1 MVESACNAGDRVWPL
16 GREDSLREAG
26 AGHSGGLAWRTP
38 WTEKPGGLQPMRS
51 KDSDRTQ
58 QLTLSPSNSV
68 WLDTRNSSE
77 IKRGEVPFNQ
87 AFSLECLVGWK
98 VVPKTGP
105 DPSFWTPWVL
115 SSTAKEWLSRHVA
128 KGARDLGRG
137 VFPGSSRWVLSAVT
151 CILLAETRA
160 GSTPHSGETMCSWS
174 RQRDAHKSGM
184 SAIGR
189 PRRGEREGGRVDAS
203 AVDAWPPERG
213 RVLSSVLG
221 PQFTVTCYNSSP

>member
-58 QLTLSPSNSV
+58 QLTLSPSNSG

-77 IKRGEVPFNQ
+77 IERGEVPFNQ

-160 GSTPHSGETMCSWS
+160 EGQLHTVERRCAVGADSETPTGQEGRQSAGPGE
-174 RQRDAHKSGM
+174 A
-184 SAIGR
+184 
-189 PRRGEREGGRVDAS
+189 
-203 AVDAWPPERG
+203 RG
-213 RVLSSVLG
+213 RVAVWTPRRWMRGLQNGGECFLVS
-221 PQFTVTCYNSSP
+221 